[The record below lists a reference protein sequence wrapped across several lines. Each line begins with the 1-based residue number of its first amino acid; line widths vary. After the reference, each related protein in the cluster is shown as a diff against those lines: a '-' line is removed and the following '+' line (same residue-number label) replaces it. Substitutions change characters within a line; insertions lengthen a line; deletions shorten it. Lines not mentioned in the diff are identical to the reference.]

1 MATSEQPIV
10 INKHAT
16 RRLYDT
22 RTAKYVTRGH
32 LIAMLKSGKEFVV
45 YDTKS
50 RKDITHSVL
59 TQIIREQES
68 EEAQPLLPFE
78 FMQQLIRCYGD
89 TLGRLLSCYLVFSIG
104 TLDSDELRN
113 RMAQSRASMGTIL
126 DGQVRQN
133 VELFMRLLASFTPVA
148 LNDDRGPIAPDDT
161 LRRSKSKTRLRRP
174 QRAGLRDEA
183 KALRSRRNKL
193 GEMSKRKFKIGQSL
207 LYRKGRE
214 KESGRYVVLAVLSQ
228 TRGEVRY
235 RIRSQDDES
244 LEYIACESELSII

>member
-1 MATSEQPIV
+1 MAKSEPPVV
-10 INKHAT
+10 IKKHAT

-50 RKDITHSVL
+50 GKDITHSVL
-59 TQIIREQES
+59 TQIIRDQES

-78 FMQQLIRCYGD
+78 FMQQLIRFYGD
-89 TLGRLLSCYLVFSIG
+89 TLGRLLSCYLDFSIG

-126 DGQVRQN
+126 DGQVRHN
-133 VELFMRLLASFTPVA
+133 VELFMRLLASFTPVS
-148 LNDDRGPIAPDDT
+148 LNDGRGPIVPDDT
-161 LRRSKSKTRLRRP
+161 LRRLESRTRLRRP

-183 KALRSRRNKL
+183 QALRSRRNEP
-193 GEMSKRKFKIGQSL
+193 GEMSNREFKIGQSL

-214 KESGRYVVLAVLSQ
+214 KESGRYVVLAVLPK

-244 LEYIACESELSII
+244 LEYTARESELGTA